1 MVRNFIR
8 LVTEVPG
15 PRSREVLARK
25 DRHVAA
31 AFSVHAP
38 VVIDH
43 GRGALVTDIDG
54 NTFIDLTGGIGVLNV
69 GHCHPQ
75 VTAAVHRQVDRF
87 LHTDFTVIPYESLVA
102 LAERLAPRAPVGQ
115 PAKCAFFNS
124 GAEAVENAIKIAR
137 AYTRRPAIIAFEGA
151 FHGRTMMAMT
161 LTSKSKPYRAG
172 FGPYAPEVYR
182 VPYAY
187 CYRCPI
193 RATYPE
199 CGVACADLLDR
210 MLELFVAP
218 EDTAAVI
225 VEPVQGEGGFVVPPP
240 EYLGRVAEICQKYG
254 VLLIADEVQTG
265 LGRTGRLFALEHS
278 GVRADLVTVAK
289 SLAAGIPLSGVVGRA
304 EVMDAPGDNRIGG
317 TYVGSPVGCVA
328 ALEVLDIMEREDLP
342 GRAQRLG
349 RTMRDR
355 FEAMRD
361 SHPLIGDV
369 RGLGAMVG
377 IELVQDSATKEP
389 APRETSEVLRRCMQ
403 KGVIPLKCGLYGN
416 VIRMLVSL
424 VITEEQL
431 AEALDVMEEA
441 IAEVEEEAGLKVPV

>member
-25 DRHVAA
+25 DRYVAA

-38 VVIDH
+38 VVIDR

-75 VTAAVHRQVDRF
+75 VNQAVHRQVDRF
-87 LHTDFTVIPYESLVA
+87 LHTDFTIIPYEPLVD
-102 LAERLAPRAPVGQ
+102 LAEKLSQKAPVEQ

-124 GAEAVENAIKIAR
+124 GAEAVENAVKIAR
-137 AYTRRPAIIAFEGA
+137 AYTRRSAIIAFEGA

-161 LTSKSKPYRAG
+161 LTSKSKPYRQG
-172 FGPYAPEVYR
+172 FGPFAPEVYR

-193 RATYPE
+193 RATYPG

-210 MLELFVAP
+210 LLELFVAP
-218 EDTAAVI
+218 EDTAGVI
-225 VEPVQGEGGFVVPPP
+225 VEPVQGEGGFVVPPR
-240 EYLGRVAEICQKYG
+240 EYLPRLAEICAKHG
-254 VLLIADEVQTG
+254 VLLIVDEVQTG
-265 LGRTGRLFALEHS
+265 FGRTGRLFALEHS
-278 GVRADLVTVAK
+278 GVNADLITVAK

-317 TYVGSPVGCVA
+317 TYVGNPVGCVV
-328 ALEVLDIMEREDLP
+328 ALEVLDIMEKDNLP
-342 GRAQRLG
+342 GRAEQLG
-349 RTMRDR
+349 QLMMDR
-355 FEAMRD
+355 FRAMKD
-361 SHPLIGDV
+361 CHPLVGDV
-369 RGLGAMVG
+369 RGLGAMVA
-377 IELVQDSATKEP
+377 IELVKDRATKEP
-389 APRETSEVLRRCMQ
+389 ATRETSEVLKRCMQ
-403 KGVIPLKCGLYGN
+403 KGVIALKCGLYGN
-416 VIRMLVSL
+416 VIRMLATL
-424 VITEEQL
+424 VITEDQL
-431 AEALDVMEEA
+431 TEALDVIEEA
-441 IAEVEEEAGLKVPV
+441 IAEVEGEAGLARRD